1 MTSGR
6 NLSHRVPVN
15 LNIQV
20 IHMENWFTNKLS
32 LLDGILINRS
42 PKFVWAFLDVS
53 TSCTLSQ
60 SILRKKST
68 LTVQGGDNE
77 SHMFGT
83 SLDSDLLIS
92 SFDWLYSVSIF
103 YSKPNSFQWDL

>member
-42 PKFVWAFLDVS
+42 PKFV
-53 TSCTLSQ
+53 
-60 SILRKKST
+60 
-68 LTVQGGDNE
+68 
-77 SHMFGT
+77 
-83 SLDSDLLIS
+83 
-92 SFDWLYSVSIF
+92 
-103 YSKPNSFQWDL
+103 